1 MIVLVGIVLIEAF
14 LLGLTV
20 WSARRR
26 PAKVRTRSSRR
37 WDDLPHAL

>member
-1 MIVLVGIVLIEAF
+1 MIILFAIVLIEAL

-20 WSARRR
+20 WSARRV
-26 PAKVRTRSSRR
+26 PAKIRSRSPRR